1 MMPLV
6 FAMLSKMP
14 VPPHA
19 SRWKD
24 QAPMDARQKE
34 TLTRHIQKTIAGLK
48 ADIDA
53 YKGLTRPIAP
63 DDAIGRLT
71 RMEAINSKSINEAAL
86 RRARNKLSRLEQTLR
101 KVDDPDFGLCRECE
115 ESIPF
120 ARLMAMPESDLCVA
134 CAEKNIG

>member
-1 MMPLV
+1 
-6 FAMLSKMP
+6 
-14 VPPHA
+14 
-19 SRWKD
+19 
-24 QAPMDARQKE
+24 MDARQKE
-34 TLTRHIQKTIAGLK
+34 ILTRHIQETIAGLK

-53 YKGLTRPIAP
+53 YKGLTQPIAP

-86 RRARNKLSRLEQTLR
+86 GRARNKLSRLEQTLR
-101 KVDDPDFGLCRECE
+101 KVDDPDFGWCRECE
-115 ESIPF
+115 EPIPF